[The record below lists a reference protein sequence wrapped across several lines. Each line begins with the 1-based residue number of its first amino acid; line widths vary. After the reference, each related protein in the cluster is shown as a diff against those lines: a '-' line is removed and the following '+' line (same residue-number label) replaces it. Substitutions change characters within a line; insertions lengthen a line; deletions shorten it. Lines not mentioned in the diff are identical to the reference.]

1 MANPKPNQNR
11 REAILEELAS
21 LTSIERGSL
30 SEEFR
35 ERPAPDGQGMIR
47 KGPYFK
53 IQLWENKRNR
63 SRRVPAREVP
73 LLRTHLKNGER
84 FNQLV
89 DELAAIAI
97 ALGREQR
104 TSHLHQERE
113 SEQDAKKTPRRKPP
127 GKIPRNRDLPR
138 TNPGPSQRRRCRK
151 PDEVAGTMLT

>member
-53 IQLWENKRNR
+53 IQLWENRRNR
-63 SRRVPAREVP
+63 SRRVPAREVS
-73 LLRTHLKNGER
+73 LLRTHLKNGDR

-97 ALGREQR
+97 AFGREQR
-104 TSHLHQERE
+104 TSHAQQERD
-113 SEQDAKKTPRRKPP
+113 SEIDAKKNSTKKASKKDIARPRPSSHKS
-127 GKIPRNRDLPR
+127 RNVSKKKVP
-138 TNPGPSQRRRCRK
+138 K
-151 PDEVAGTMLT
+151 A